1 MPIFEISKNKL
12 VTVEKKNFPHEKD
25 LQLLIEDN
33 LQEVFNCRFVAS
45 EFSTGAHHAGRI
57 DSLALSEENTP
68 VIIEYKKVKS
78 SELINQSLFYLHW
91 IQDHKGDFEI
101 AVQKLLGNGIKVE
114 WSDVRVI
121 CIAPDYNRYD
131 LHAVQ
136 VMGTN
141 IELWKYLLF
150 SNNTLYLEKV
160 FHDTYS
166 KNKIEHT
173 SAKSPVMVAAGKKAA
188 QTRATSTYT
197 FEKHLEEKSKQIQ
210 QLILII
216 RDFVTG
222 LDTSIEEVPKK
233 FYIAY
238 KSSKNIVC
246 IQAGTKQ
253 IKLWVRLK
261 PNDVKDP
268 PKFFRDVSNIG
279 HQGTGDV
286 EFSITSQEEFEEIKK
301 YIEYSYNKVGG

>member
-91 IQDHKGDFEI
+91 I
-101 AVQKLLGNGIKVE
+101 
-114 WSDVRVI
+114 
-121 CIAPDYNRYD
+121 

-286 EFSITSQEEFEEIKK
+286 EFSITSPEEFEEIKK